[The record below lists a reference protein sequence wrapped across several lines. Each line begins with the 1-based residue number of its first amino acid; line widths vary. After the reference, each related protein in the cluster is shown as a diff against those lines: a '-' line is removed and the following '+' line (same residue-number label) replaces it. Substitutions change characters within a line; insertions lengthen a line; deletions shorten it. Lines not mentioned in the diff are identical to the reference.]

1 MENLALIIN
10 LAVFGL
16 YTFILFGLSID
27 EAKKERKKKENID
40 KAEPKKA
47 A

>member
-10 LAVFGL
+10 LALFGL
-16 YTFILFGLSID
+16 YTFILIGLSID
-27 EAKKERKKKENID
+27 EAKKENID
-40 KAEPKKA
+40 KPELKKA